1 MNVAELLALLENV
14 NHVPKVVRE
23 LVVLV
28 GELRAELDTLKA
40 ANSSKVDAPEAAKPG
55 A

>member
-28 GELRAELDTLKA
+28 GELRAEINMLKVTN
-40 ANSSKVDAPEAAKPG
+40 NSWVGAPEAAKPG